1 MILFG
6 HIAAHLYIFTYC
18 VFQDTYWILLKTKAQ
33 VFPPVASELCLLS
46 LFKIVM
52 YIFMHVYSYT
62 YTYIQFTHFSKTD
75 DPNYTL
81 KILWRIGEMR
91 NAMMA
96 NFMCQFD

>member
-1 MILFG
+1 
-6 HIAAHLYIFTYC
+6 
-18 VFQDTYWILLKTKAQ
+18 
-33 VFPPVASELCLLS
+33 
-46 LFKIVM
+46 
-52 YIFMHVYSYT
+52 MHVYSYT